1 MFIAAEKGGDSREV
15 LQSEKYHANI
25 INVRGLRPWN
35 DRVLDIQ
42 DIKWIISL
50 SVKCFYNVFFQNIFL
65 WSSEIV
71 FLICS
76 GQEIQRQQT
85 IWRDKGRELLEKINI
100 LFWQETHLLLLDYLD
115 IKINV
120 DISEICQLLFLTEQR
135 TRWVRFVRGYRLQ
148 NFVIKRKILL
158 KVLLLWQQEY
168 HILWLKSF
176 IRKKR
181 NKKPPRLAPYI
192 FFKVTKTRG
201 KNEGKLIRI

>member
-25 INVRGLRPWN
+25 INVRGLRAWN

-115 IKINV
+115 IIINV
-120 DISEICQLLFLTEQR
+120 DISEICQLFFWQSREQDGWDLLGDTELCYKKKN
-135 TRWVRFVRGYRLQ
+135 TF
-148 NFVIKRKILL
+148 
-158 KVLLLWQQEY
+158 E
-168 HILWLKSF
+168 SF
-176 IRKKR
+176 I
-181 NKKPPRLAPYI
+181 N
-192 FFKVTKTRG
+192 VTTRISYSML
-201 KNEGKLIRI
+201 KIIH

>member
-25 INVRGLRPWN
+25 INVRGLRAWN

-71 FLICS
+71 FLICV

-115 IKINV
+115 IKLNV
-120 DISEICQLLFLTEQR
+120 DISEICQLFPPSR
-135 TRWVRFVRGYRLQ
+135 AG
-148 NFVIKRKILL
+148 
-158 KVLLLWQQEY
+158 
-168 HILWLKSF
+168 
-176 IRKKR
+176 
-181 NKKPPRLAPYI
+181 NKMGEI
-192 FFKVTKTRG
+192 CWG
-201 KNEGKLIRI
+201 